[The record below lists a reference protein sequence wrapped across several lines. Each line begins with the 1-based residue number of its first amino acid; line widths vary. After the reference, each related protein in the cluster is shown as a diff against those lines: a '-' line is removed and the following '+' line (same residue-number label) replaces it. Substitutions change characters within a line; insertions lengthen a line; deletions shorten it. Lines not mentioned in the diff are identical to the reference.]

1 MLPEKHFV
9 TRVGWLRA
17 GGSRPLRS
25 SATNYAFP
33 DDRRPEGQDAQSED
47 PEVAIQYEELLGETA
62 EWRLGNDDAKE
73 YDKKQ
78 NRQPSEGCQKGLP
91 SFQIGIVF
99 QG

>member
-47 PEVAIQYEELLGETA
+47 PEVAIQYEELLGKAA
-62 EWRLGNDDAKE
+62 EGRLGYDHANQRDKE
-73 YDKKQ
+73 Q
-78 NRQPSEGCQKGLP
+78 HGEPSEGCQ
-91 SFQIGIVF
+91 
-99 QG
+99 